1 MSAHKMDLV
10 ALSLVLGEIFF
21 GAYLFE
27 LANQYIPQ
35 FLTFQ
40 ISSSILNPN

>member
-1 MSAHKMDLV
+1 MDLA
-10 ALSLVLGEIFF
+10 ALPLVLSEIFF

-40 ISSSILNPN
+40 MSSSTLNQN